1 MQNGNPPEYTNKP
14 KRIIMIDITNCFS
27 DVYDSQSVD
36 IIEIDSEKYNILKYE
51 LTFNEWK
58 GKAIQNTFGGKTLV
72 DVNGKASFAELAIVD
87 HLQRNGWNARWI
99 GTYGRPPM
107 APFMLTEWND
117 VCYKEQVHVPIT
129 DIDIHNTLVGIAK
142 LNGNR
147 FSGCWD
153 VVAWK
158 NGNILFLE
166 AKRKKHDR
174 IRSTQIKWLKASLAY
189 GLKCNNFIIIQWDIK

>member
-1 MQNGNPPEYTNKP
+1 MEIEK
-14 KRIIMIDITNCFS
+14 CFS
-27 DVYDSQSVD
+27 DSYHSKSFDT
-36 IIEIDSEKYNILKYE
+36 IESEGETYNILKYE

-58 GKAIQNTFGGKTLV
+58 GKAIQNTFGGKALV

-87 HLQRNGWNARWI
+87 YLQRNGWNARWI
-99 GTYGRPPM
+99 GTYGRPSM

-117 VCYKEQVHVPIT
+117 VCNQEQNHVPIT

-158 NGNILFLE
+158 DGNILFLE
-166 AKRKKHDR
+166 AKRNKRDR

-189 GLKCNNFIIIQWDIK
+189 GLKCNNFIIIQWNIK

>member
-1 MQNGNPPEYTNKP
+1 
-14 KRIIMIDITNCFS
+14 MIDITNCFS

-36 IIEIDSEKYNILKYE
+36 IIEFGREKYNILKYE
-51 LTFNEWK
+51 LTFYEWK

-87 HLQRNGWNARWI
+87 YLQRNGWNARWI

-107 APFMLTEWND
+107 TPFMLTEWND
-117 VCYKEQVHVPIT
+117 VCYNEQVHVPIT

-166 AKRKKHDR
+166 AKRNKRDR

-189 GLKCNNFIIIQWDIK
+189 GLKCSNFIIIQWDINSISNIKR

>member
-1 MQNGNPPEYTNKP
+1 MLAQEQSKSKKEILPLPKVLNTNRKINAYHRKCRTGIRRNIPISP
-14 KRIIMIDITNCFS
+14 KRIIMTDITNCFS
-27 DVYDSQSVD
+27 DIYDSQSVD
-36 IIEIDSEKYNILKYE
+36 IIEIDNEKYNILKFE

-72 DVNGKASFAELAIVD
+72 DVDGKASFAELAIVD
-87 HLQRNGWNARWI
+87 YLQRNGWNARWI

-158 NGNILFLE
+158 NGINVIEFV
-166 AKRKKHDR
+166 R
-174 IRSTQIKWLKASLAY
+174 LK
-189 GLKCNNFIIIQWDIK
+189 

>member
-1 MQNGNPPEYTNKP
+1 
-14 KRIIMIDITNCFS
+14 MIDITNCFS

-36 IIEIDSEKYNILKYE
+36 IIEIDNEKYNILKYE

-87 HLQRNGWNARWI
+87 YLQRNGWNARWI

-129 DIDIHNTLVGIAK
+129 DIDIHNTLVSIAK

-166 AKRKKHDR
+166 AKRNKRDR

-189 GLKCNNFIIIQWDIK
+189 GLKCSNFIIIQWDIK